1 MPNIYDTGSLPTFNP
16 SKSNSTKTGG
26 SSVNWEALGGNVISG
41 VGNYLSASET
51 RKGLQAQADALI
63 KQGYSQIEVA
73 KIMRDT
79 ELAKLELAKAGGG
92 AKSGSTAL
100 YIGLG
105 VGAVVIL
112 GVVIFAVT
120 RKKA

>member
-1 MPNIYDTGSLPTFNP
+1 MEQYSNLTGADYF
-16 SKSNSTKTGG
+16 G
-26 SSVNWEALGGNVISG
+26 LGGQIFTGTTSYFGSVEQRK
-41 VGNYLSASET
+41 SA
-51 RKGLQAQADALI
+51 QAQADALI
-63 KQGYSQIEVA
+63 KQGISQERVQQLI
-73 KIMRDT
+73 
-79 ELAKLELAKAGGG
+79 LEGKRLDLETAKAGGG
-92 AKSGSTAL
+92 TVAKSGSTAL

>member
-1 MPNIYDTGSLPTFNP
+1 MQDMYYNATGDWTS
-16 SKSNSTKTGG
+16 
-26 SSVNWEALGGNVISG
+26 LGGNLIGG
-41 VGNYLSASET
+41 VTGYFGSVENRKASQE
-51 RKGLQAQADALI
+51 QANALI
-63 KQGYSQIEVA
+63 KQGLSQIEVA
-73 KIMRDT
+73 KIMQET
-79 ELAKLELAKAGGG
+79 ERLKLEQAKAGGG

-120 RKKA
+120 RKKS

>member
-1 MPNIYDTGSLPTFNP
+1 MEDYMYNNLTGAEYTTIGTTVFGGLTGLLG
-16 SKSNSTKTGG
+16 SK
-26 SSVNWEALGGNVISG
+26 EQ
-41 VGNYLSASET
+41 
-51 RKGLQAQADALI
+51 RKAAEAQANALI
-63 KQGYSQIEVA
+63 KQGYSQVEVA
-73 KIMRDT
+73 KIMQET
-79 ELAKLELAKAGGG
+79 ERLKLEQAKAGGG
-92 AKSGSTAL
+92 AKTGSPAL